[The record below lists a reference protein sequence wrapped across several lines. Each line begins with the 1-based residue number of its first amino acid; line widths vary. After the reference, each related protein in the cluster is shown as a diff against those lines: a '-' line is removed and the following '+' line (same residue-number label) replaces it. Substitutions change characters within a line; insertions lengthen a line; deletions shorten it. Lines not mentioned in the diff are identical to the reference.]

1 MTDQIDYKVVLAD
14 LEAKRAALDAAI
26 AGMRQ
31 MLGLA
36 GHPGGSASTSGAL
49 KIDKSSFS
57 KMSLSEAAESYL
69 RRVNEMK
76 TTGEIVKALEDGG
89 IVHASADFRK
99 TISTT
104 LNQKCRDKDSE
115 ITKVRNQWG
124 LSSWG
129 PGMKRAKNSNLLGM
143 EPSADD
149 ATEDLANRGP
159 DPKLMEE
166 MLS

>member
-1 MTDQIDYKVVLAD
+1 MTDPIDYKVVLAD
-14 LEAKRAALDAAI
+14 LEAKKTALEATI
-26 AGMRQ
+26 NGMRQ
-31 MLGLA
+31 WLGLG
-36 GHPGGSASTSGAL
+36 GHAGGSASTSAIL

-57 KMSLSEAAESYL
+57 KMSLSEAIESYL

-76 TTGEIVKALEDGG
+76 TTAEIVKALEDGG

-99 TISTT
+99 TVSTT

-129 PGMKRAKNSNLLGM
+129 PGMRRAKNSNVLGT
-143 EPSADD
+143 EPSAED
-149 ATEDLANRGP
+149 AAADLADNPPEGST
-159 DPKLMEE
+159 LTEGQ
-166 MLS
+166 